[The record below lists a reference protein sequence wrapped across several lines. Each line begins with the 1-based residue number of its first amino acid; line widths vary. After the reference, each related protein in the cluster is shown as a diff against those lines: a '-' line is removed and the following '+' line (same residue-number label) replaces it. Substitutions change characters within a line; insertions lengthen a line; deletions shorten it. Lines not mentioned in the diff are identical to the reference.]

1 MFGYPNPHLIPD
13 MNSSHFDS
21 LSGHI
26 IVMKSKV
33 KTSVKSHVWYFRPFG
48 AFYTMITFFI
58 LEKGGIHN
66 YNHIFIRL

>member
-1 MFGYPNPHLIPD
+1 

-48 AFYTMITFFI
+48 AFYTITFFI